1 MAEDVEN
8 DETDGE
14 EDLPDFD
21 SSLPL
26 SDGDVVSLLTSIAD
40 FRSDVSN
47 AEEESDFFN
56 FLTELERV
64 DSDCAFFAVFFLNA
78 RGRCNAICRA
88 SGRVSVPRW
97 AF

>member
-1 MAEDVEN
+1 VAEDVEN

-40 FRSDVSN
+40 FRSDVPN
-47 AEEESDFFN
+47 AEKESDFLS
-56 FLTELERV
+56 FLTEFERV
-64 DSDCAFFAVFFLNA
+64 DSD
-78 RGRCNAICRA
+78 
-88 SGRVSVPRW
+88 
-97 AF
+97 